1 MLSQA
6 LLGPLVDVLT
16 LIENLGG
23 LEWEGGASVNPCE
36 ASSSERTG
44 VSLSSLRGG
53 WVGEDGRKKERRS
66 SQYYPR
72 CAREPLVSWIGHL
85 GKSQVR

>member
-16 LIENLGG
+16 IIVNLGG
-23 LEWEGGASVNPCE
+23 LEWEDFASVNPYE

-44 VSLSSLRGG
+44 VSLSSLLRRMGWGG
-53 WVGEDGRKKERRS
+53 WMEEGATLIQILTSLRLGTIGLLDRS
-66 SQYYPR
+66 PGQIP
-72 CAREPLVSWIGHL
+72 G
-85 GKSQVR
+85 

>member
-1 MLSQA
+1 M
-6 LLGPLVDVLT
+6 
-16 LIENLGG
+16 
-23 LEWEGGASVNPCE
+23 NPCE

-72 CAREPLVSWIGHL
+72 CPRELLVFVQEFINSSLYICRT
-85 GKSQVR
+85 KSTHDPTLEVLVGSSQLFFF